1 MRVANIPST
10 HQVSIEKSNNIL
22 LDDSTAQTELPDD
35 SSLGSGSNS
44 DSDSLRGEGSE
55 VEDTEIETKS
65 LKHEE
70 QGK

>member
-1 MRVANIPST
+1 MTRRWEVGLTQTLIRCVVRV
-10 HQVSIEKSNNIL
+10 
-22 LDDSTAQTELPDD
+22 
-35 SSLGSGSNS
+35 
-44 DSDSLRGEGSE
+44 RE